1 MFRFPVAC
9 TGVFLIILLLTAIVA
24 GQTPAGSSGRGGR
37 TPLPPLDEAASDRGK
52 AIYSAHCASC
62 HGADARGT
70 ARGVD
75 LARAYSIRLD
85 PRGAQLGPLLSGGH
99 KDNSVPPIH
108 LTDSEISD
116 IAMYFRFVVNLA
128 TAGDGNV
135 APNIIVGN
143 ASDGKAYFNG
153 EGKCSTCHSV
163 TGDLKGIGSKYSATM
178 LQNRIVLPRG
188 RGPRGRNDPPE
199 PARTVTITQ
208 ADGKTES
215 GTLVTIS
222 DFLVTFRD
230 ASGAV
235 RSAVRRGD
243 VPKVVIHDPLA
254 AHVESMHKMTTK
266 QMHDLTA
273 YLVTQ

>member
-1 MFRFPVAC
+1 MSRFPVVC
-9 TGVFLIILLLTAIVA
+9 SGVLILLLTLLAP
-24 GQTPAGSSGRGGR
+24 GQTPSSSSGRGGR
-37 TPLPPLDEAASDRGK
+37 TPLPPLDEATSDRGK
-52 AIYSAHCASC
+52 AIYAAHCASC
-62 HGADARGT
+62 HGPDARGT

-75 LARAYSIRLD
+75 LARAFSVRLD
-85 PRGAQLGPLLSGGH
+85 PRGAQLGPLLSSGH

-108 LTDSEISD
+108 LTDAEIGD
-116 IAMYFRFVVNLA
+116 IAMYLRFVGNLA

-135 APNIIVGN
+135 APNIIVGD
-143 ASDGKAYFNG
+143 ATEGKAFFYG
-153 EGKCSTCHSV
+153 AGKCSTCHSV

-208 ADGKTES
+208 PDGTAES
-215 GTLVTIS
+215 GTLVMIS

-230 ASGAV
+230 GSGALH
-235 RSAVRRGD
+235 SAVRHGD

-254 AHVESMHKMTTK
+254 AHIESMKRMTTK

-273 YLVTQ
+273 FLVTQ